1 MQNLSGRIGED
12 VQEYSS
18 SFIKIRESLN
28 IVRCLSKEFVALL
41 DYTSNEDIDPD

>member
-18 SFIKIRESLN
+18 SFIKIREFKYSSLLVQG
-28 IVRCLSKEFVALL
+28 IRSFTELYFQ
-41 DYTSNEDIDPD
+41 